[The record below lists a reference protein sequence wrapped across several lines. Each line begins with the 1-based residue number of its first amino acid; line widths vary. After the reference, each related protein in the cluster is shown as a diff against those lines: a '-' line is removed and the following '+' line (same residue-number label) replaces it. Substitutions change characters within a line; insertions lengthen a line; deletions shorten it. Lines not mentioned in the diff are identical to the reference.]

1 MKVHRKKS
9 KIQQSTNRRRVQQH
23 PQHPVQVHIMLLNC
37 QMKNKWEIMTKKEYH
52 QARIKWLIL
61 IWIIRKDHIR
71 IHVIDVCLGRCFG
84 SILIFGPFKIWVH
97 LIWVRFSLSPF
108 WFWARL
114 NLFVCLGSFWIWNL
128 KVYFGFWSTL
138 SFGPFWLSVR
148 FKFWF

>member
-61 IWIIRKDHIR
+61 IWIIQKDHIR

-84 SILIFGPFKIWVH
+84 SILIFGPFKFFGPFK
-97 LIWVRFSLSPF
+97 IWVRLD
-108 WFWARL
+108 
-114 NLFVCLGSFWIWNL
+114 LFFCSSSFWIWDRRS
-128 KVYFGFWSTL
+128 FWSELSWLWVLIHSTL
-138 SFGPFWLSVR
+138 VRFHCEFRSILNLGPF
-148 FKFWF
+148 

>member
-84 SILIFGPFKIWVH
+84 SILIFGPFKIWVRFG
-97 LIWVRFSLSPF
+97 LGSVLVWVRFGYGLVWIYF
-108 WFWARL
+108 
-114 NLFVCLGSFWIWNL
+114 FVW
-128 KVYFGFWSTL
+128 VHFGFEIWKSTL
-138 SFGPFWLSVR
+138 VLVHFEFRSILTLGPF
-148 FKFWF
+148 